1 MRCLL
6 VVSVAILLAAAGSIR
21 VDSPAEAAGGG
32 YASTCGGG
40 KIFLYDTEKRLLT
53 LHNNAR
59 EKHGLKPFC
68 VHPALQNAARAHSKD
83 MIQRHYFSHHTKG
96 SNEDPCSRIRRFGY
110 AWSSCGEN
118 IGYNATPEGMFRSW
132 MRSSI
137 HRPNILDGRFHE
149 IGISACTGDYGDS
162 KTTMYTTDFAAPA
175 EQRSESEQRSE

>member
-110 AWSSCGEN
+110 DWSSCAEN
-118 IGYNATPEGMFRSW
+118 IGYNATPEGLFQSW

-149 IGISACTGDYGDS
+149 IGIGACTGDNSDS
-162 KTTMYTTDFAAPA
+162 NTTMYTVDFGAAA
-175 EQRSESEQRSE
+175 EQRSE